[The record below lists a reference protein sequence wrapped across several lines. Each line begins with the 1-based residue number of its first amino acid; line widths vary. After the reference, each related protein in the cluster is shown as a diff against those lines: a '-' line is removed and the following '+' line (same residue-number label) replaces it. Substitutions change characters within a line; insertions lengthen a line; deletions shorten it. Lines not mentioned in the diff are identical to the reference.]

1 MLCGTG
7 ANVPGSGADMDRV
20 FVIAEAG
27 VNHNGSLDMALRLV
41 DAAADAGAD
50 AVKFQTF
57 RAEKLVSRDA
67 AKAEYQ
73 KVTTGNTESQFEM
86 IRKLELDCD
95 AHEQLSRH
103 CRKRGILFTSTPFD
117 EDSIRLLAGMDMPFF
132 KVPSGE
138 LTNPVHLR
146 NIASQGL
153 PVYLST
159 GMANL
164 GEIEAALVVLEEAG
178 LARGKVTLLH
188 CTTEYPTPY
197 AEVNLRAMASMRA
210 AFPGVAGIGYSD
222 HTPGI
227 EIPLAAVA
235 MGATVIE
242 KHFTLDRNL
251 PGPDHQAS
259 LEPGELAAM
268 VRGIRIISEAMG
280 SGIKAPSLSERKNMS
295 VARRSIMAA
304 CPIRKGEP
312 FTPENLVIKRPGT
325 GLSPMFWDRLMGLE
339 ARRDYAPNEMIEL

>member
-1 MLCGTG
+1 
-7 ANVPGSGADMDRV
+7 MDRV
-20 FVIAEAG
+20 FIIAEAG
-27 VNHNGSLDMALRLV
+27 VNHNGSLDMALRLI

-57 RAEKLVSRDA
+57 RAEKLVSPGA

-73 KVTTGNTESQFEM
+73 KAATGSAESQLAM
-86 IRKLELDCD
+86 IRRLELDRD
-95 AHEQLSRH
+95 AHERLFAH
-103 CRKRGILFTSTPFD
+103 CRERGVLFTSTPFD
-117 EDSIRLLAGMDMPFF
+117 EDSIRLLADLGMPFF
-132 KVPSGE
+132 KIPSGE
-138 LTNPVHLR
+138 LTNPLHLR
-146 NIASQGL
+146 SIAAQGL

-164 GEIEAALVVLEEAG
+164 GEIEAALAVLEAAG
-178 LARGKVTLLH
+178 LARDRTTLLH

-197 AEVNLRAMASMRA
+197 SEVNLRAMQTLRA
-210 AFPGVAGIGYSD
+210 AFPGVAGVGYSD

-227 EIPLAAVA
+227 EIPLAAAA

-251 PGPDHQAS
+251 PGPDHRAS

-280 SGIKAPSLSERKNMS
+280 NGVKAPSPSERKNMS
-295 VARRSIMAA
+295 VARRSVMAA
-304 CPIRKGEP
+304 RPIRRGER
-312 FTPENLVIKRPGT
+312 FTARNLTVKRPGT

-339 ARRDYAPNEMIEL
+339 ARRDYAPDEMIEL

>member
-1 MLCGTG
+1 MPCGIG
-7 ANVPGSGADMDRV
+7 ANARGCGLDMDRV

-41 DAAADAGAD
+41 DAAAESGAD

-57 RAEKLVSRDA
+57 RAEKLVSPGA

-73 KVTTGNTESQFEM
+73 KAATGNAESQFEM
-86 IRKLELDCD
+86 IRKLELDVA
-95 AHEQLSRH
+95 AHEKLSQH
-103 CRKRGILFTSTPFD
+103 CRERNILFTSTPFD
-117 EDSIRLLAGMDMPFF
+117 EESISLLARMGMPFF
-132 KVPSGE
+132 KIPSGE

-146 NIASQGL
+146 AIALQGR

-164 GEIEAALVVLEEAG
+164 GEIETALAVLDEAG
-178 LARGKVTLLH
+178 LTRDRVTLLH

-197 AEVNLRAMASMRA
+197 AEVNLRAMATMRA
-210 AFPGVAGIGYSD
+210 AFPGVAGVGYSD

-235 MGATVIE
+235 LGATVIE

-251 PGPDHQAS
+251 PGPDHRAS
-259 LEPGELAAM
+259 LEPDELTAM
-268 VRGIRIISEAMG
+268 VRGIRIISAAMG
-280 SGIKAPSLSERKNMS
+280 SGVKAPSPSELKNMT

-304 CPIRKGEP
+304 CTIRKGERFSP
-312 FTPENLVIKRPGT
+312 QNLTIKRPGT
-325 GLSPMFWDRLMGLE
+325 GLPPMLWDRLLGVE
-339 ARRDYAPNEMIEL
+339 ARRDYEPDEMIEL

>member
-1 MLCGTG
+1 MG
-7 ANVPGSGADMDRV
+7 AGLNMDKV
-20 FVIAEAG
+20 FIIAEAG

-57 RAEKLVSRDA
+57 RAEKLVSPDA

-73 KVTTGNTESQFEM
+73 KAATGNEESQFEM
-86 IRKLELDCD
+86 IRKLELDLE
-95 AHEQLSRH
+95 AHERLSRR
-103 CRKRGILFTSTPFD
+103 CRERGILFTSTPFD
-117 EDSIRLLAGMDMPFF
+117 EDSIRLLAGMGMPFF

-146 NIASQGL
+146 RIAAQGL

-159 GMANL
+159 GMADL
-164 GEIEAALVVLEEAG
+164 GEIEAALAVLADAG
-178 LARGKVTLLH
+178 LARDRVTLLH

-197 AEVNLRAMASMRA
+197 DEVNLRAMDAMRA
-210 AFPGVAGIGYSD
+210 AFPGVAGVGYSD

-227 EIPLAAVA
+227 EIPRAAAA

-251 PGPDHQAS
+251 PGPDHRAS
-259 LEPGELAAM
+259 LEPDELSAM

-280 SGIKAPSLSERKNMS
+280 SGIKAPSPSERKNMA
-295 VARRSIMAA
+295 VARRSVMAA
-304 CPIRKGEP
+304 RAIRKGER

-325 GLSPMFWDRLMGLE
+325 GLSPMLWDRLIGLE
-339 ARRDYAPNEMIEL
+339 ARRDYGPNEMIEL